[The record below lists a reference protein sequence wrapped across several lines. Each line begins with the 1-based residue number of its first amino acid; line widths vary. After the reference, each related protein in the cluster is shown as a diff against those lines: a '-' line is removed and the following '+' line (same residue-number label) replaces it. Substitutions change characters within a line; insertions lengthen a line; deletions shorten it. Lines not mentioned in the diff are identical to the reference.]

1 MDTREFG
8 RTPSA
13 AATTPA
19 QLGAALRSARL
30 VAGLTQ
36 DALATR
42 AGTTQR
48 VISQL
53 ENAPDGRTLAT
64 LFRVL
69 AALELE
75 LHLGPRPGDPVE
87 TDPDAW

>member
-1 MDTREFG
+1 MDTHG
-8 RTPSA
+8 CNRTLSATATAPS
-13 AATTPA
+13 
-19 QLGAALRSARL
+19 QLGAALRSAGL

-53 ENAPDGRTLAT
+53 GNAPDGRTLAT

-69 AALELE
+69 AALEL
-75 LHLGPRPGDPVE
+75 HLGSRPGDPAE

>member
-1 MDTREFG
+1 MNAHGGG
-8 RTPSA
+8 RTLS
-13 AATTPA
+13 AATTPT

-30 VAGLTQ
+30 AAGLTQ

-75 LHLGPRPGDPVE
+75 LHLGSRPGDPAE